1 MKYTKDSLIQLI
13 TRFIEDEPC
22 LDEWYDFISVY
33 HKDEFT
39 KYWSDK
45 IREIQNNYP
54 GEKKSILV
62 NEQGVDE
69 LRMIVKELEMGI

>member
-13 TRFIEDEPC
+13 NRFIGDEPC
-22 LDEWYDFISVY
+22 LDEWCDFISIY

-45 IREIQNNYP
+45 IRQIQNNYP
-54 GEKKSILV
+54 GEKKTILI
-62 NEQGVDE
+62 NDKGINE
-69 LRMIVKELEMGI
+69 LRIIVKDLSM